1 MSIETLTLAV
11 RNIPD
16 FPIPG
21 IQFKD
26 ITTLFQS
33 PVHLKELS
41 DVIYEEYKDKG
52 ITKVVGIESRG
63 FFMGPTTAIRLNSG
77 FIPIRK
83 PGKLPY
89 NVIEE
94 KYTKEYGED
103 AIQIHEDALDA
114 NDIVL
119 LHDDLLA
126 TGGTMAAAYKLV
138 KKFGVKHIYIN
149 FLIELEEL
157 EGRRLFPKDV
167 EIKSIIKF

>member
-1 MSIETLTLAV
+1 MSIETLTSAV

-26 ITTLFQS
+26 ITTLFKS

-41 DVIYEEYKDKG
+41 DILYECYKNRG

-63 FFMGPTTAIRLNSG
+63 FFMGPALAIKLNAG
-77 FIPIRK
+77 FVPIRK
-83 PGKLPY
+83 PGKLPFK
-89 NVIEE
+89 VIEE
-94 KYTKEYGED
+94 TYTKEYGDD
-103 AIQIHEDALDA
+103 AVQIHEDALEPD
-114 NDIVL
+114 DIVV

-138 KKFGVKHIYIN
+138 KKLRVRKIYVN
-149 FLIELEEL
+149 FIIELEEL
-157 EGRRLFPKDV
+157 KGRALFPKEV